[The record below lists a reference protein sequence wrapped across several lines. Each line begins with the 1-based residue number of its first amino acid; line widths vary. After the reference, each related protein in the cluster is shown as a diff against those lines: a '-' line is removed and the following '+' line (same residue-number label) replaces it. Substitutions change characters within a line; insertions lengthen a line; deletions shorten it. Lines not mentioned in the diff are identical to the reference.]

1 MFINSAAEQTKFDP
15 LDLAIESIK
24 RGAGEIILTS
34 IDNDG
39 IGKGL
44 DLELVSNMSNNISVP
59 LIASGGCG
67 IAKHFVEGFE
77 WSICSCCWDILL

>member
-24 RGAGEIILTS
+24 GAGEIILTS

-39 IGKGL
+39 IGKVWTWNL
-44 DLELVSNMSNNISVP
+44 
-59 LIASGGCG
+59 
-67 IAKHFVEGFE
+67 
-77 WSICSCCWDILL
+77 